1 MIKEKL
7 LACLKVRLWG
17 AAADIAMTWLGYLG
31 KLFRSTV
38 LRVFAD
44 QSALQDEHGDSEGGE
59 DEGPGDQPQLDDLGD
74 SGDRFENGLDEVQQD
89 PQQISEA
96 QQPPEEARMLDGQHA
111 ENG

>member
-31 KLFRSTV
+31 KFFRSTV

-44 QSALQDEHGDSEGGE
+44 QSALQDEHV
-59 DEGPGDQPQLDDLGD
+59 DDLGD
-74 SGDRFENGLDEVQQD
+74 SGDRFENGSDEVQQD